1 MYDATLHTLAVGDL
15 RVSPGDLPLG
25 QNRKRVLLTE
35 NGKTRTV
42 GTACEV
48 LSIANER
55 GVLSLRR
62 VQTLDSREL
71 GMLRVEVLMSPSTFA
86 PLRSQSA
93 GLLGDA
99 TVAYGDGLV
108 HGSVA
113 ETAVS
118 HPLDRPVFD
127 AWAVE
132 VILRTLPLET
142 GYAVEIP
149 AYVCRDRAVV
159 AVTAR
164 VEALDELAPGE
175 RAWRVAVDFG
185 RLRST
190 YWVGTETRAFLRQ
203 DLLLSS
209 GATLSFVK

>member
-1 MYDATLHTLAVGDL
+1 MHDATLHTLAVGDI
-15 RVSPGDLPLG
+15 RVSLGDLPLG

-42 GTACEV
+42 GTTGEV
-48 LSIANER
+48 LSIASER
-55 GVLSLRR
+55 GVISLRR

-93 GLLGDA
+93 GLLGDS
-99 TVAYGDGLV
+99 TLAYGDGVV

-132 VILRTLPLET
+132 VILRSLPLDE

-149 AYVCRDRAVV
+149 AFVCRDRAVV
-159 AVTAR
+159 AVKAR
-164 VEALDELAPGE
+164 VEALDEAAGE

>member
-1 MYDATLHTLAVGDL
+1 MHDASLHTLAVGDL

-35 NGKTRTV
+35 NGKTRTI
-42 GTACEV
+42 GTTSEV

-55 GVLSLRR
+55 GVISLRR

-93 GLLGDA
+93 GLLGDSA
-99 TVAYGDGLV
+99 LAYGDGLV

-132 VILRTLPLET
+132 VILRSLPLDE

-164 VEALDELAPGE
+164 VEALDEAAGE